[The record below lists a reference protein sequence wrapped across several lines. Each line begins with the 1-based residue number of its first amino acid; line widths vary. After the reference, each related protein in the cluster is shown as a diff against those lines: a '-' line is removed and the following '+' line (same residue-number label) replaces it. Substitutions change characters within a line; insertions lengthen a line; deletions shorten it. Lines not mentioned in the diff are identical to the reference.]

1 MSNDLTPILLDN
13 QSDERKLSNFLNR
26 SVFPSIQEIYIATGY
41 FYLSGFGVVHPN
53 LLSNPK
59 VLDKSPDLIRMIISP
74 KTDKI
79 TRDVLDNALSDE
91 NEKAKLI
98 QSIIQDFENSLEETT
113 LSSAEGLVNLL
124 KSKTMSIRL
133 FLKDFFH
140 AKAYIAKVNHG
151 GFAHTYTIVGSSNFT
166 LNGLSNN
173 RELNMLQEGTIYFDK
188 YKEWFLQLWDNETIP
203 LDSTL
208 LQVVEESIR
217 KAKENQSTV
226 VDAEVFLTPLQMLLY
241 IVKYFLGILSD
252 EDLQVNDQLV
262 EFQRIGAENV
272 MNKLEKLDGAIISD
286 SVGLGKTFTAGEV
299 IKRYIKNNKR
309 VLVITP
315 PNTVL
320 EQWRETLKKYFGIV
334 DGGLL
339 TLYSQGKFSQ
349 LENSEVK
356 EIFTKKIDLIV
367 LDEAHRARNKESKLY
382 HNLNSLHPHGERAKV
397 LLLTAT
403 PYNNRI
409 SDLENLVRLC
419 TTETKLTNAGLT
431 PKSFSDMEEFS
442 KKLFAGT
449 PLSEIEKE
457 EKYTKSK
464 GLVKNILNA
473 VMLLRM
479 RTTIR
484 EKYGKITIAGKPLV
498 FEDPI
503 VKRINY
509 TYSDEFQTLFQ
520 ELPNFLSQL
529 ELPHIRISKPGNSGF
544 ALGSLYKLFLF
555 KLIESSLYAFNMS
568 IERIV
573 TKNLELKERILKD
586 GFARVVKE
594 SQPDIEESM
603 FSEMEIEEEENQT
616 ANEDYTEEDVLRWI
630 ESDLLLIQNF
640 IDTHIK
646 PHRKETNNP
655 ITIHDPKIDK
665 ILEILK
671 EPGYKKALV
680 FTTYKDTI
688 FYLNH
693 KLNEEKNAGNF
704 PLAFETATGEDKTSN
719 SLEKKLDRFA
729 PKARGINTENSDFQE
744 INVLFST
751 DVLSEGVNLQ
761 DADLLINFDLP
772 WNPMRIVQR
781 IGRVNRIGSENKVK
795 VVNLS
800 PDSTLDQFLNL
811 IKILETKVTMVATL
825 LGKEMAILSS
835 DKETIH
841 AEDIGEEIKKRENI
855 SSISDYERISASNS
869 FFGDLEGETDEDYF
883 RSYLFFSS
891 QENKIRK
898 KDFLE
903 IAQFKSKKVYYT
915 ILNQNPKTSYTF
927 YEVYG
932 KRGDYKDL
940 LSRICLK
947 AEYGLDK
954 KIEVTQNYPFHLFT
968 KENMS
973 KSGFAKFELQ
983 DIEKFREL
991 ERHSKET
998 FNNLLESRA
1007 KQYSLASLNQ
1017 RSKKIKGGQTILYTQ
1032 IANLL
1037 QKNEQELIGES
1048 FREVLEKKNCIREIE
1063 ELLTILALYQLPM
1076 IKLKELEGTLKKAGI
1091 VWEKQISKPLYA
1103 LFAEELLR
1111 FYNTTILADPNL
1123 RGVLYRKEEIFGEKI
1138 LCLAI

>member
-1 MSNDLTPILLDN
+1 MSNDLPPILLDN
-13 QSDERKLSNFLNR
+13 QSDEKRLSNFLNQA
-26 SVFPSIQEIYIATGY
+26 VFPYIQEIYIATGY
-41 FYLSGFGVVHPN
+41 FYLSGFGAIHPS
-53 LLSNPK
+53 LFTNPK
-59 VLDKSPDLIRMIISP
+59 VIDKSSDLIRMIISP

-173 RELNMLQEGTIYFDK
+173 RELNMVQHDPIYFEK
-188 YKEWFLQLWDNETIP
+188 YKEWFMQLWDNETIP

-217 KAKENQSTV
+217 KAKENQTAI

-464 GLVKNILNA
+464 TLVKNILNA

-498 FEDPI
+498 F
-503 VKRINY
+503 
-509 TYSDEFQTLFQ
+509 
-520 ELPNFLSQL
+520 
-529 ELPHIRISKPGNSGF
+529 
-544 ALGSLYKLFLF
+544 
-555 KLIESSLYAFNMS
+555 SSN
-568 IERIV
+568 
-573 TKNLELKERILKD
+573 
-586 GFARVVKE
+586 
-594 SQPDIEESM
+594 
-603 FSEMEIEEEENQT
+603 
-616 ANEDYTEEDVLRWI
+616 
-630 ESDLLLIQNF
+630 
-640 IDTHIK
+640 
-646 PHRKETNNP
+646 
-655 ITIHDPKIDK
+655 
-665 ILEILK
+665 
-671 EPGYKKALV
+671 
-680 FTTYKDTI
+680 
-688 FYLNH
+688 
-693 KLNEEKNAGNF
+693 
-704 PLAFETATGEDKTSN
+704 
-719 SLEKKLDRFA
+719 
-729 PKARGINTENSDFQE
+729 
-744 INVLFST
+744 
-751 DVLSEGVNLQ
+751 
-761 DADLLINFDLP
+761 
-772 WNPMRIVQR
+772 
-781 IGRVNRIGSENKVK
+781 
-795 VVNLS
+795 
-800 PDSTLDQFLNL
+800 
-811 IKILETKVTMVATL
+811 
-825 LGKEMAILSS
+825 
-835 DKETIH
+835 
-841 AEDIGEEIKKRENI
+841 
-855 SSISDYERISASNS
+855 
-869 FFGDLEGETDEDYF
+869 
-883 RSYLFFSS
+883 
-891 QENKIRK
+891 
-898 KDFLE
+898 
-903 IAQFKSKKVYYT
+903 
-915 ILNQNPKTSYTF
+915 
-927 YEVYG
+927 
-932 KRGDYKDL
+932 
-940 LSRICLK
+940 
-947 AEYGLDK
+947 
-954 KIEVTQNYPFHLFT
+954 
-968 KENMS
+968 
-973 KSGFAKFELQ
+973 
-983 DIEKFREL
+983 
-991 ERHSKET
+991 
-998 FNNLLESRA
+998 
-1007 KQYSLASLNQ
+1007 
-1017 RSKKIKGGQTILYTQ
+1017 
-1032 IANLL
+1032 
-1037 QKNEQELIGES
+1037 
-1048 FREVLEKKNCIREIE
+1048 
-1063 ELLTILALYQLPM
+1063 
-1076 IKLKELEGTLKKAGI
+1076 
-1091 VWEKQISKPLYA
+1091 
-1103 LFAEELLR
+1103 
-1111 FYNTTILADPNL
+1111 
-1123 RGVLYRKEEIFGEKI
+1123 
-1138 LCLAI
+1138 

>member
-1 MSNDLTPILLDN
+1 LGN
-13 QSDERKLSNFLNR
+13 
-26 SVFPSIQEIYIATGY
+26 
-41 FYLSGFGVVHPN
+41 
-53 LLSNPK
+53 
-59 VLDKSPDLIRMIISP
+59 SPDLIRMIISP

-79 TRDVLDNALSDE
+79 THDVLDKALSSE
-91 NEKAKLI
+91 QEKAKLI
-98 QSIIQDFENSLEETT
+98 QTIIQDFENSLEETT

-173 RELNMLQEGTIYFDK
+173 RELNMVQHDPMYFDK
-188 YKEWFLQLWDNETIP
+188 YKEWFLQLWDNETLP
-203 LDSTL
+203 LDATL

-217 KAKENQSTV
+217 KAKANQTTQ
-226 VDAEVFLTPLQMLLY
+226 VDSEVFLSPLQMLLFM
-241 IVKYFLGILSD
+241 VKYFLGDLND
-252 EDLQVNDQLV
+252 EDLQINDQLV

-272 MNKLEKLDGAIISD
+272 ISKLDKLDGAIISD

-299 IKRYIKNNKR
+299 IKRYIKQNKR

-320 EQWRETLKKYFGIV
+320 EQWRETLKKYFGIE

-339 TLYSQGKFSQ
+339 SLYSQGKFSQ
-349 LENSEVK
+349 LENEEVK
-356 EIFTKKIDLIV
+356 EIFSKKIDLIV
-367 LDEAHRARNKESKLY
+367 VDEAHRARNKESKLY

-431 PKSFSDMEEFS
+431 PKSFSEMDAFS

-449 PLSEIEKE
+449 PLLEIEKE
-457 EKYTKSK
+457 EKYIKNK
-464 GLVKNILNA
+464 GLVKDILNA

-498 FEDPI
+498 FEDPL
-503 VKRINY
+503 VKRVNY

-529 ELPHIRISKPGNSGF
+529 ELPHIRVSKPGKSGEN
-544 ALGSLYKLFLF
+544 LGGLYKLFLF

-573 TKNLELKERILKD
+573 TKNLELKDKILNGGGLAKII
-586 GFARVVKE
+586 KE
-594 SQPDIEESM
+594 IQPDIDDSL
-603 FSEMEIEEEENQT
+603 FSEMEVEEELEQEKDVN
-616 ANEDYTEEDVLRWI
+616 NKDSKESIPKEYTEEEILAWI
-630 ESDLLLIQNF
+630 ESDLILIRKF
-640 IDTHIK
+640 LDTHIK
-646 PHRKETNNP
+646 PHRKEIDNP
-655 ITIHDPKIDK
+655 ISIHDPKIDK

-688 FYLNH
+688 FYLKH
-693 KLNEEKNAGNF
+693 KLTEEKIAGNF
-704 PLAFETATGEDKTSN
+704 PLAFDTATGEDKSKH
-719 SLEKKLDRFA
+719 SLDKKLDRFA
-729 PKARGINTENSDFQE
+729 PKARSIDTENPDFQE

-761 DADLLINFDLP
+761 DADLLVNFDLP

-781 IGRVNRIGSENKVK
+781 IGRLNRIGSENKVK
-795 VVNLS
+795 VINLS

-811 IKILETKVTMVATL
+811 IKILKHKVDMIEAL

-835 DKETIH
+835 DNEKIK

-891 QENKIRK
+891 QENRIRQ
-898 KDFLE
+898 KDFTD
-903 IAQFKSKKVYYT
+903 IASFKSTKVYYT
-915 ILNQNPKTSYTF
+915 ILNQNPKTSYIF
-927 YEVYG
+927 YEIFG
-932 KRGDYKDL
+932 KRGEYKDL
-940 LSRICLK
+940 LSRICIK
-947 AEYGLDK
+947 AEYSLDK
-954 KIEVTQNYPFHLFT
+954 KEVVVTQKYPFHLFT
-968 KENMS
+968 RENIA
-973 KSGFAKFELQ
+973 KSGFAKFELK
-983 DIEKFREL
+983 ELESFREL
-991 ERHSKET
+991 EVKTKEY
-998 FNNLLESRA
+998 FADILENRR
-1007 KQYSLASLNQ
+1007 KQYSLANVSQ
-1017 RSKKIKGGQTILYTQ
+1017 RANKIKGGQTILYTHLSS
-1032 IANLL
+1032 LL
-1037 QKNEQELIGES
+1037 RNEEQEELIGES
-1048 FREVLEKKNCIREIE
+1048 FKDVLERKNCLQEME
-1063 ELLTILALYQLPM
+1063 ELKTILAFYQLAGINKIDPR
-1076 IKLKELEGTLKKAGI
+1076 LKKVGI
-1091 VWEKQISKPLYA
+1091 FWEKKINRSQYEAFIN
-1103 LFAEELLR
+1103 ELLH
-1111 FYNTTILADPNL
+1111 FYNTTVLADPNL
-1123 RGVLYRKEEIFGEKI
+1123 RGILYRKEEIFERKV
-1138 LCLAI
+1138 LCLAV